1 MNNGRGKKTRGI
13 KDVRQLR
20 KGVDIKERYGSNG
33 FFVSGMRHYGN
44 DIITVAPYKPIKI
57 MKACGTPRENQEVR
71 KEVGRKDGFSIIR
84 DTEVEIEK

>member
-1 MNNGRGKKTRGI
+1 MDRTAS
-13 KDVRQLR
+13 LCL
-20 KGVDIKERYGSNG
+20 ECATT
-33 FFVSGMRHYGN
+33 GN

-71 KEVGRKDGFSIIR
+71 EEVRRKDGFSILR

>member
-57 MKACGTPRENQEVR
+57 MNAVCREKTKKLER
-71 KEVGRKDGFSIIR
+71 KSEEKMGFQ
-84 DTEVEIEK
+84 

>member
-57 MKACGTPRENQEVR
+57 MNAVRREKTKKLER
-71 KEVGRKDGFSIIR
+71 KSEEKMGFQ
-84 DTEVEIEK
+84 